1 MVAAKNVVDIP
12 ECARGIIY
20 YKSRQLI
27 GSYGFTISDLDDI
40 RQELAVD
47 LWLRLPGFDPTRASL
62 RTFVTRVVS
71 NKIASIIEMRTSK
84 TRNVAMCPY
93 SLNDL
98 VYADDGSVVER
109 GDLLGGIDAELEL
122 ADLRMDVAR
131 VMKKL
136 TPAQRQVCALL
147 STDNKSLAA
156 AATGVSRSSMYR
168 AVKAIRPVFEADGL
182 GVYAEHCT

>member
-1 MVAAKNVVDIP
+1 MACAKKVVDIP
-12 ECARGIIY
+12 ECARDIIY

-27 GSYGFTISDLDDI
+27 GSYGFTISDIEDI

-47 LWLRLPGFDPTRASL
+47 LWQRLPGFDPTRASL
-62 RTFVTRVVS
+62 RTFVTRVVG

-93 SLNDL
+93 SLSDL

-109 GDLLGGIDAELEL
+109 GDLLGEIDAELEL

-131 VMKKL
+131 VMEKL
-136 TPAQRQVCALL
+136 TSAQRQVCAML
-147 STDNKSLAA
+147 SADNKSLAA

-168 AVKAIRPVFEADGL
+168 AVTAIRPVFEAEGL
-182 GVYAEHCT
+182 GIYAEHCT

>member
-1 MVAAKNVVDIP
+1 MACAKTVVDIP
-12 ECARGIIY
+12 ECARDIIY

-62 RTFVTRVVS
+62 RTFVTRVIS

-84 TRNVAMCPY
+84 TRNVAMCPH

-98 VYADDGSVVER
+98 VYAEDGSVVER
-109 GDLLGGIDAELEL
+109 GDLLGGIDAELEHSG
-122 ADLRMDVAR
+122 LRMDVAR
-131 VMKKL
+131 VIKKL
-136 TPAQRQVCALL
+136 TPAQRQVCAML
-147 STDNKSLAA
+147 SADNKSLAA
-156 AATGVSRSSMYR
+156 SATGISRSSMYR
-168 AVKAIRPVFEADGL
+168 AVTAIRPIFEAEGL
-182 GVYAEHCT
+182 GAYAEHCT